1 VNLKGTTMS
10 DSEALVRAAV
20 GAAPEEPR
28 EAGRAWHLPG
38 DFLFHKAAV
47 FAAFLAAAALFATVI
62 AIAYDSWPS
71 IQTFGIWRFLESS
84 EWNPVTQTFGAFP
97 FIVGTLVSSAIAMI
111 LAVPVSFAIAVFI
124 AEIAPSWIKRPVA
137 GAIELLAA
145 IPSIVYGL
153 WGLLV
158 FAPVFATMEP
168 WINRNLGAI
177 PGIGL
182 LFQGPPMGIG
192 MLTAGIILAI
202 MVLPYISSIMRDVF
216 LVVPSSLRES
226 AYALGS
232 TTWEVAWDIILPYT
246 RTAVAGGIFLGLG
259 RALGETMAV
268 TFVIGNSNV
277 LSSSL
282 LMPSA
287 TIPSVLANE
296 FTEAT
301 TKLYLSSLIY
311 LGLILIA
318 VTLVVR
324 FLAVL
329 LIRHLGRREGVAS

>member
-1 VNLKGTTMS
+1 MS
-10 DSEALVRAAV
+10 SSDVVVQGGMRPASDQPKSV
-20 GAAPEEPR
+20 GR
-28 EAGRAWHLPG
+28 QWLPSG
-38 DFLFHKAAV
+38 DFLFHTGAA

-62 AIAYDSWPS
+62 AIAYDSRTS
-71 IQTFGIWRFLESS
+71 IHAFGIWHFLKSS

-97 FIVGTLVSSAIAMI
+97 FIIGTLVSSAIAMV
-111 LAVPVSFAIAVFI
+111 LGVPISFGVAVFI
-124 AEIAPSWIKRPVA
+124 AEIAPAWIKRPVA
-137 GAIELLAA
+137 AAIELLAA
-145 IPSIVYGL
+145 VPSIVYGL
-153 WGLLV
+153 WGLVV
-158 FAPVFATMEP
+158 FAPVFAQAEP
-168 WINRNLGAI
+168 WINDHLGAI
-177 PGIGL
+177 PGIGH

-192 MLTAGIILAI
+192 MLTAGIVLAI

-216 LVVPSSLRES
+216 LAVPSSLRES
-226 AYALGS
+226 AYAMGA
-232 TTWEVAWDIILPYT
+232 TTWEVAWQIILPYT
-246 RTAVAGGIFLGLG
+246 RTAVIGGIFLGLG

-282 LMPSA
+282 LMPGV

-301 TKLYLSSLIY
+301 TALYRSSLIY

-318 VTLVVR
+318 VTLTVR

-329 LIRHLGRREGVAS
+329 LIRRLGRREGASA

>member
-1 VNLKGTTMS
+1 MNGS
-10 DSEALVRAAV
+10 DSAARTEV
-20 GAAPEEPR
+20 EPVP
-28 EAGRAWHLPG
+28 AGQKETGGVWRLSG

-62 AIAYDSWPS
+62 AIACDSWPS
-71 IQTFGIWRFLESS
+71 IQVFGVWRFIKSD
-84 EWNPVTQTFGAFP
+84 EWNPVTQTFGAFS
-97 FIVGTLVSSAIAMI
+97 FIIGTLVSSAIAMV
-111 LAVPVSFAIAVFI
+111 LAIPISFGTAVFI
-124 AEIAPSWIKRPVA
+124 AEIAPPWIKKPVA

-158 FAPVFATMEP
+158 FAPIFSNIEP
-168 WINRNLGAI
+168 WITQTFGNI
-177 PGIGL
+177 PGIGV

-192 MLTAGIILAI
+192 MLTAGIVLAI
-202 MVLPYISSIMRDVF
+202 MILPYISSIMRDVF
-216 LVVPSSLRES
+216 LVVPGSLRES
-226 AYALGS
+226 AYAMGC
-232 TTWEVAWDIILPYT
+232 TTWEVAWNIILPYT
-246 RTAVAGGIFLGLG
+246 RSAVVGGIFLGLG

-268 TFVIGNSNV
+268 TFVIGNSDSI
-277 LSSSL
+277 SSSL

-301 TKLYLSSLIY
+301 TPLYVSSLIY
-311 LGLILIA
+311 LGLVLIA
-318 VTLVVR
+318 VTLIVR

-329 LIRHLGRREGVAS
+329 LIRRLGSREGASA

>member
-1 VNLKGTTMS
+1 MNGS
-10 DSEALVRAAV
+10 DVAVRV
-20 GAAPEEPR
+20 GGPISEEPKIT
-28 EAGRAWHLPG
+28 GRPWRLPV
-38 DFLFHKAAV
+38 DFLFHKLTV
-47 FAAFLAAAALFATVI
+47 FAAFLAAAALFGTVF
-62 AIAYDSWPS
+62 AIAYDSRTS
-71 IQTFGIWRFLESS
+71 IHAFGIWRFLKSS
-84 EWNPVTQTFGAFP
+84 DWNPVTETFGAFP
-97 FIVGTLVSSAIAMI
+97 FIIGTLVSSAIAMV
-111 LAVPVSFAIAVFI
+111 LAVPVSFGVAVFI
-124 AEIAPSWIKRPVA
+124 AEIAPVWIKKPVA

-158 FAPVFATMEP
+158 FAPVFALAEP
-168 WINRNLGAI
+168 WINDKIGAI

-192 MLTAGIILAI
+192 MLTAGIVLAI

-216 LVVPSSLRES
+216 IIVPSSLRES
-226 AYALGS
+226 AYAMGA
-232 TTWEVAWDIILPYT
+232 TTWEVAWQIILPYT
-246 RTAVAGGIFLGLG
+246 RSAVIGGIFLGLG

-268 TFVIGNSNV
+268 TFVIGNSNMI
-277 LSSSL
+277 SPSL

-301 TKLYLSSLIY
+301 TRLYVSSLIY

-329 LIRHLGRREGVAS
+329 LMRRLSRREGAST

>member
-1 VNLKGTTMS
+1 MNSSDAAMGIGTRPLS
-10 DSEALVRAAV
+10 
-20 GAAPEEPR
+20 EEP
-28 EAGRAWHLPG
+28 ESAGRSWHLPA

-62 AIAYDSWPS
+62 AIAYDSR
-71 IQTFGIWRFLESS
+71 IAIRAFGIWGFLKSS

-97 FIVGTLVSSAIAMI
+97 FIIGTLVSSTIAMV
-111 LAVPVSFAIAVFI
+111 LSVPVSFGVAVFI
-124 AEIAPSWIKRPVA
+124 AEIAPAWIKKPVA

-158 FAPVFATMEP
+158 FAPVFGSIEP
-168 WINRNLGAI
+168 WINQYLGAI

-182 LFQGPPMGIG
+182 LFQGPPAGIG
-192 MLTAGIILAI
+192 MLTAGIVLAI
-202 MVLPYISSIMRDVF
+202 MVLPYTSSIMRDVF
-216 LVVPSSLRES
+216 LIVPSSLRES
-226 AYALGS
+226 AYAMGA
-232 TTWEVAWDIILPYT
+232 TTWEVAWNIILPYT
-246 RTAVAGGIFLGLG
+246 RSAVIGGIFLGLG

-268 TFVIGNSNV
+268 TFVIGNSNMI
-277 LSSSL
+277 SSSL
-282 LMPSA
+282 LNPSA

-301 TKLYLSSLIY
+301 TDLYRSSLIY

-318 VTLVVR
+318 VTLLVR

-329 LIRHLGRREGVAS
+329 LIRRLGRREGAAA

>member
-1 VNLKGTTMS
+1 MNGS
-10 DSEALVRAAV
+10 YPAAQTEIQP
-20 GAAPEEPR
+20 APAER
-28 EAGRAWHLPG
+28 KIARKRGRLSG
-38 DFLFHKAAV
+38 DLFFHKAAV
-47 FAAFLAAAALFATVI
+47 FAALLAVAALFATVI
-62 AIAYDSWPS
+62 AITIDSGPA
-71 IQTFGIWRFLESS
+71 IRTFGIWRFLISS
-84 EWNPVTQTFGAFP
+84 EWNPVTQSFGALS
-97 FIVGTLVSSAIAMI
+97 FIVGTLVSSTIAMI
-111 LAVPVSFAIAVFI
+111 LAVPVSFGIAAFI
-124 AEIAPSWIKRPVA
+124 TEIAPSWIKGPVA
-137 GAIELLAA
+137 GAIELLAG

-158 FAPVFATMEP
+158 FAPVFANMEP
-168 WINRNLGAI
+168 WINQCLGNI

-192 MLTAGIILAI
+192 MLTAGIVLAI
-202 MVLPYISSIMRDVF
+202 MILPYISSIMRDVF
-216 LVVPSSLRES
+216 LIVPSSLRES
-226 AYALGS
+226 AYAMGC
-232 TTWEVAWDIILPYT
+232 TKWEVAWNIVLPYT
-246 RTAVAGGIFLGLG
+246 RSAVIGGIFLGLG

-268 TFVIGNSNV
+268 TFVIGNSDTI
-277 LSSSL
+277 SPSL
-282 LMPSA
+282 LMPAA

-329 LIRHLGRREGVAS
+329 LIRRLDKAEGASS

>member
-1 VNLKGTTMS
+1 MNGS
-10 DSEALVRAAV
+10 DVAV
-20 GAAPEEPR
+20 GVGSGPISEEPKI
-28 EAGRAWHLPG
+28 AGRPWRLPV
-38 DFLFHKAAV
+38 DFLFHKASV
-47 FAAFLAAAALFATVI
+47 VAAFLAAAALFATVI
-62 AIAYDSWPS
+62 AIAYDSRTS
-71 IQTFGIWRFLESS
+71 IQAFGLWRFLKSS
-84 EWNPVTQTFGAFP
+84 QWNPVTQTFGAFP
-97 FIVGTLVSSAIAMI
+97 FVISTLVSSAIAMI
-111 LAVPVSFAIAVFI
+111 LAVPISFGVAVFI
-124 AEIAPSWIKRPVA
+124 AEIAPVWIKKPVA

-158 FAPVFATMEP
+158 FAPVFSQIEP
-168 WINRNLGAI
+168 WISQYLGAI

-192 MLTAGIILAI
+192 MLTAGIVLAI
-202 MVLPYISSIMRDVF
+202 MILPYISSIMRDVF
-216 LVVPSSLRES
+216 IIVPSSLRES
-226 AYALGS
+226 AYAMGA
-232 TTWEVAWDIILPYT
+232 TTWEVSWQVILPYT
-246 RTAVAGGIFLGLG
+246 RSAVVGGIFLGLG

-277 LSSSL
+277 LSPSL
-282 LMPSA
+282 LMPAA

-301 TKLYLSSLIY
+301 TQLYLSSLIY

-318 VTLVVR
+318 LTLVVR

-329 LIRHLGRREGVAS
+329 LIRRLGRREGAAT

>member
-1 VNLKGTTMS
+1 MNGS
-10 DSEALVRAAV
+10 DIAV
-20 GAAPEEPR
+20 GSGMRPLSDEPNTADR
-28 EAGRAWHLPG
+28 SWGLSA

-47 FAAFLAAAALFATVI
+47 FAAFLAAVTLFATVI
-62 AIAYDSWPS
+62 AIAYDSWPA
-71 IQTFGIWRFLESS
+71 IQTFGIWKFLKSS
-84 EWNPVTQTFGAFP
+84 EWNPVTQSFGAFP
-97 FIVGTLVSSAIAMI
+97 FIVGTLVSSAVAMI
-111 LAVPVSFAIAVFI
+111 LAVPVSFGIAVFI
-124 AEIAPSWIKRPVA
+124 VELAPVWIKKPVA
-137 GAIELLAA
+137 AAIELLAA

-153 WGLLV
+153 WGLVV
-158 FAPVFATMEP
+158 FAPVFAQIEP
-168 WINRNLGAI
+168 WITRDLGAI

-182 LFQGPPMGIG
+182 LFRGPPMGIG
-192 MLTAGIILAI
+192 MLTAGIVLAI

-216 LVVPSSLRES
+216 LIVPSSLRES
-226 AYALGS
+226 AYAMGA
-232 TTWEVAWDIILPYT
+232 TTWEVSWHIILPYT
-246 RTAVAGGIFLGLG
+246 RSAVIGGIFLGLG

-268 TFVIGNSNV
+268 TFVIGNSNA

-301 TKLYLSSLIY
+301 TKLYVSSLIY

-318 VTLVVR
+318 VTLAVR

-329 LIRHLGRREGVAS
+329 LIRRLG

>member
-1 VNLKGTTMS
+1 MNGS
-10 DSEALVRAAV
+10 DAAARTEMQSV
-20 GAAPEEPR
+20 P
-28 EAGRAWHLPG
+28 AGPKVAGGSWRLSG
-38 DFLFHKAAV
+38 DSLFHSAAV
-47 FAAFLAAAALFATVI
+47 FAAFVAAATLFATVA
-62 AIAYDSWPS
+62 AIAFDSRTA
-71 IQTFGIWRFLESS
+71 IQAFGIWRFLKSS

-97 FIVGTLVSSAIAMI
+97 FVIGTLVSSAIAMA
-111 LAVPVSFAIAVFI
+111 LGVPVSFGTAVYI
-124 AEIAPSWIKRPVA
+124 SEIAPAWFRDPVA

-158 FAPVFATMEP
+158 FAPVFSQIEP
-168 WINRNLGAI
+168 WINNTLGNI

-192 MLTAGIILAI
+192 MLTAGIVLAI
-202 MVLPYISSIMRDVF
+202 MILPYISSIMRDVF
-216 LVVPSSLRES
+216 LVFPSSLRES
-226 AYALGS
+226 AYAMGC
-232 TTWEVAWDIILPYT
+232 TTWEVAWHIMLPYT
-246 RTAVAGGIFLGLG
+246 RSAVIGGMFLGLG

-268 TFVIGNSNV
+268 TFVIGNSNMIQP
-277 LSSSL
+277 SL

-301 TKLYLSSLIY
+301 TLLYRSSLIY

-318 VTLVVR
+318 ITLVVR

-329 LIRHLGRREGVAS
+329 LIRRLGSREGAST

>member
-1 VNLKGTTMS
+1 MGGWETVAGAMPEKPKS
-10 DSEALVRAAV
+10 AVRS
-20 GAAPEEPR
+20 
-28 EAGRAWHLPG
+28 WHLPR

-47 FAAFLAAAALFATVI
+47 FAAFVAAGTLFATVI
-62 AIAYDSWPS
+62 AITFDSWTA
-71 IQTFGIWRFLESS
+71 IQTFGVWRFLKSS

-97 FIVGTLVSSAIAMI
+97 FIVGTLVSSAIAMV
-111 LAVPVSFAIAVFI
+111 LAVPVSFGIAVFI
-124 AEIAPSWIKRPVA
+124 AEIAPAWFKRPIA
-137 GAIELLAA
+137 AAIELLAA

-158 FAPVFATMEP
+158 FAPVFARMEP
-168 WINRNLGAI
+168 WISQNLGAI
-177 PGIGL
+177 PGIGA

-192 MLTAGIILAI
+192 MLTAGIVLAI

-216 LVVPSSLRES
+216 LIVPSSLRES
-226 AYALGS
+226 AYAMGC
-232 TTWEVAWDIILPYT
+232 TTWEVAWHIVLPYT
-246 RTAVAGGIFLGLG
+246 RSAVIGGIFLGLG

-277 LSSSL
+277 LSRSL
-282 LMPSA
+282 LMPGA

-311 LGLILIA
+311 LGLILIG
-318 VTLVVR
+318 VTLTVR
-324 FLAVL
+324 ILAVF
-329 LIRHLGRREGVAS
+329 LIRSLGRREGAAA

>member
-1 VNLKGTTMS
+1 MNGS
-10 DSEALVRAAV
+10 DVAV
-20 GAAPEEPR
+20 QTSMRTASGEPQS
-28 EAGRAWHLPG
+28 AGRPRILSA
-38 DFLFHKAAV
+38 DFLFHKTAV
-47 FAAFLAAAALFATVI
+47 LAAFLVATTLFATVI
-62 AIAYDSWPS
+62 AIAYDSRIS
-71 IQTFGIWRFLESS
+71 IQAFGIWGFLKSS

-97 FIVGTLVSSAIAMI
+97 FIIGTLISSAIAMI
-111 LAVPVSFAIAVFI
+111 LGVPISFGIAVFI
-124 AEIAPSWIKRPVA
+124 AEIAPSWIKKPIA

-153 WGLLV
+153 WGLVV
-158 FAPVFATMEP
+158 FAPVFTQMEP
-168 WINRNLGAI
+168 WINDHLGAI

-202 MVLPYISSIMRDVF
+202 MVLPYMSSIMRDVF

-226 AYALGS
+226 AYAMGA
-232 TTWEVAWDIILPYT
+232 TTWEVAWQIILPYT
-246 RTAVAGGIFLGLG
+246 RSAVIGGVFLGLG

-268 TFVIGNSNV
+268 TFVIGNSNM
-277 LSSSL
+277 LSPSL

-301 TKLYLSSLIY
+301 TQLYLSSLIY

-318 VTLVVR
+318 VTLAVR

-329 LIRHLGRREGVAS
+329 LIRRLGRREGAMA

>member
-1 VNLKGTTMS
+1 M
-10 DSEALVRAAV
+10 DSWELVAGAMPEKPKSAV
-20 GAAPEEPR
+20 GSWR
-28 EAGRAWHLPG
+28 LPA

-62 AIAYDSWPS
+62 AIAYDSWTS
-71 IQTFGIWRFLESS
+71 IQTFGIWRFLASS
-84 EWNPVTQTFGAFP
+84 QWNPVTQTFGAFP

-111 LAVPVSFAIAVFI
+111 LAVPLSFGIAVFI
-124 AEIAPSWIKRPVA
+124 AEIAPHWIRRPIA

-153 WGLLV
+153 WGLVV
-158 FAPVFATMEP
+158 FAPVFARIEP
-168 WINRNLGAI
+168 WISQYFGAI

-182 LFQGPPMGIG
+182 LFQGPPIGIG
-192 MLTAGIILAI
+192 MLTAGIVLAI

-216 LVVPSSLRES
+216 LAVPSSLRES
-226 AYALGS
+226 AYAMGC
-232 TTWEVAWDIILPYT
+232 TTWEVAWNIILPYT
-246 RTAVAGGIFLGLG
+246 RSAVIGGIFLGLG

-268 TFVIGNSNV
+268 TFVIGNSNMV
-277 LSSSL
+277 SPSL

-301 TKLYLSSLIY
+301 TKLYVSSLIY
-311 LGLILIA
+311 LGLVLIA

-329 LIRHLGRREGVAS
+329 LIRRLGSREGAPA

>member
-1 VNLKGTTMS
+1 MNSS
-10 DSEALVRAAV
+10 DVAV
-20 GAAPEEPR
+20 QAGMRPASEEPKS
-28 EAGRAWHLPG
+28 AGRPWGLPA

-47 FAAFLAAAALFATVI
+47 LAAFLAAAVLFAMVI
-62 AIAYDSWPS
+62 AITYDSWTS
-71 IQTFGIWRFLESS
+71 IQTFGIWKFLKSS
-84 EWNPVTQTFGAFP
+84 QWDPVTQTFGAFP
-97 FIVGTLVSSAIAMI
+97 FIVGTLVSATIAMV
-111 LAVPVSFAIAVFI
+111 LSVPISFGIAVFI
-124 AEIAPSWIKRPVA
+124 AEIAPAWIKRPVA
-137 GAIELLAA
+137 SAIELLAA

-158 FAPVFATMEP
+158 FAPVFAQAEP
-168 WINRNLGAI
+168 WINDKIGAI

-182 LFQGPPMGIG
+182 LFQGPPLGIG
-192 MLTAGIILAI
+192 MLTAGIVLAI

-226 AYALGS
+226 AYAMGA
-232 TTWEVAWDIILPYT
+232 TTWEVAWQIILPYT
-246 RTAVAGGIFLGLG
+246 RTAVMGGIFLGLG

-277 LSSSL
+277 LSASL
-282 LMPSA
+282 LMPGA
-287 TIPSVLANE
+287 TIPSILANE

-318 VTLVVR
+318 ITLAVQ

-329 LIRHLGRREGVAS
+329 LMRRLGRHEGAKA

>member
-1 VNLKGTTMS
+1 MNGSV
-10 DSEALVRAAV
+10 AAARTDV
-20 GAAPEEPR
+20 GSAP
-28 EAGRAWHLPG
+28 AGPKVGGRQGRLST
-38 DFLFHKAAV
+38 DFLFHAAAV
-47 FAAFLAAAALFATVI
+47 VAALLVAAALFATVA
-62 AIAYDSWPS
+62 AIAFDSRLS
-71 IQTFGIWRFLESS
+71 IKTFGIWRFLKSS

-97 FIVGTLVSSAIAMI
+97 FIIGTLVSSTVAMV
-111 LAVPVSFAIAVFI
+111 LAVPVSFGIAVFI
-124 AEIAPSWIKRPVA
+124 AEIAPSWIRRPIA

-153 WGLLV
+153 WGLIV
-158 FAPVFATMEP
+158 FAPVFANIEP
-168 WINRNLGAI
+168 WISNTFGAI
-177 PGIGL
+177 PGIGV

-192 MLTAGIILAI
+192 MLTAGIVLAI
-202 MVLPYISSIMRDVF
+202 MILPYISSIMRDVF
-216 LVVPSSLRES
+216 LAVPTSLRES

-232 TTWEVAWDIILPYT
+232 TTWEVAWYIMLPYT
-246 RTAVAGGIFLGLG
+246 RSAVIGGMFLGLG

-268 TFVIGNSNV
+268 TFVIGNSNMI
-277 LSSSL
+277 SPSL

-301 TKLYLSSLIY
+301 TKLYVSSLIY

-329 LIRHLGRREGVAS
+329 LIRRLGSREGAST

>member
-1 VNLKGTTMS
+1 MSGSDMTM
-10 DSEALVRAAV
+10 
-20 GAAPEEPR
+20 GAELRPMSEEPR
-28 EAGRAWHLPG
+28 QAVRWWHLPG
-38 DFLFHKAAV
+38 DTLFHAAAV
-47 FAAFLAAAALFATVI
+47 FAAFIAAAALFATVI
-62 AIAYDSWPS
+62 AIAYDSRTS
-71 IQTFGIWRFLESS
+71 IETFGVWRFLTSS

-97 FIVGTLVSSAIAMI
+97 FIIGTLVSSAIAMI
-111 LAVPVSFAIAVFI
+111 LSVPVSFGVAVFI
-124 AEIAPSWIKRPVA
+124 AEIAPSWIKKPIA

-158 FAPVFATMEP
+158 FAPVFGSIEP
-168 WINRNLGAI
+168 WINQYLGAI

-182 LFQGPPMGIG
+182 LFQGPPAGIG
-192 MLTAGIILAI
+192 MLTAGIVLAI
-202 MVLPYISSIMRDVF
+202 MVLPYTSSIMRDVF
-216 LVVPSSLRES
+216 LIVPSSLRES
-226 AYALGS
+226 AYAMGA

-246 RTAVAGGIFLGLG
+246 RSAVIGGIFLGLG

-268 TFVIGNSNV
+268 TFVIGNSNMI
-277 LSSSL
+277 SPSL

-301 TKLYLSSLIY
+301 TQLYLSSLIY

-318 VTLVVR
+318 VTLIVR

-329 LIRHLGRREGVAS
+329 LIRRLGRREGASA

>member
-1 VNLKGTTMS
+1 MS
-10 DSEALVRAAV
+10 ESGVVSRLEIRPMSERPKSV
-20 GAAPEEPR
+20 GRPW
-28 EAGRAWHLPG
+28 GLPA
-38 DFLFHKAAV
+38 DFLFHKMAV
-47 FAAFLAAAALFATVI
+47 FAAFLVAGVLFATVI
-62 AIAYDSWPS
+62 AIAFDSRLS
-71 IQTFGIWRFLESS
+71 IHAFGIWKFLKSS

-97 FIVGTLVSSAIAMI
+97 FIVGTLVSSTIAMV
-111 LAVPVSFAIAVFI
+111 LGVPISFGVAVFI
-124 AEIAPSWIKRPVA
+124 AEIAPAWIKKPVA

-153 WGLLV
+153 WGLLI
-158 FAPVFATMEP
+158 FAPVFAKAEP
-168 WINRNLGAI
+168 WINDKLGAI

-192 MLTAGIILAI
+192 MLTAGIVLAI

-216 LVVPSSLRES
+216 LIVPSSLRES
-226 AYALGS
+226 AYAIGA
-232 TTWEVAWDIILPYT
+232 TTWEVAWNIILPYT
-246 RTAVAGGIFLGLG
+246 RSAVIGGIFLGLG

-282 LMPSA
+282 LMPGV

-301 TKLYLSSLIY
+301 TKLYVSSLIY

-318 VTLVVR
+318 VTLIVR

-329 LIRHLGRREGVAS
+329 LIRRLGRREGAKA